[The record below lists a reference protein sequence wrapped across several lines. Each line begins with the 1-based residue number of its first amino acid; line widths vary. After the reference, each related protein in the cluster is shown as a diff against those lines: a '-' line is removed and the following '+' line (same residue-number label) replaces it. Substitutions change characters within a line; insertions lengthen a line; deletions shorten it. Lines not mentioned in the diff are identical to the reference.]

1 MKTNSYNIYDENY
14 SSTIFILYHAVATD
28 EDEVRELAEAKGY
41 DLEGLTIELE
51 RSNVKDQLGRPFA
64 PFIEAAQVY

>member
-14 SSTIFILYHAVATD
+14 SSTILYHAVATD

-41 DLEGLTIELE
+41 ELEGLTIDLV
-51 RSNVKDQLGRPFA
+51 RRNVKDELGRPFA
-64 PFIEAAQVY
+64 PYIEDAQVY

>member
-1 MKTNSYNIYDENY
+1 MKTNSYNIYDDNH
-14 SSTIFILYHAVATD
+14 SSTILYHAVATD

-64 PFIEAAQVY
+64 SFIEDAQVY

>member
-1 MKTNSYNIYDENY
+1 MKTNSYNIYDENE
-14 SSTIFILYHAVATD
+14 SSTILYHAVASD

-51 RSNVKDQLGRPFA
+51 GSNVKDQLGRPFA
-64 PFIEAAQVY
+64 SFIEDAQVY